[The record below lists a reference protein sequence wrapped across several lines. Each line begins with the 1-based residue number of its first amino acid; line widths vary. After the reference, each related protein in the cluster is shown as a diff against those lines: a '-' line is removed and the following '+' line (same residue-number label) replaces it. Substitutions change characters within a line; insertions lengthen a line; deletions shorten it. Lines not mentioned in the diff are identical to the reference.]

1 MGGDIEKFCYAATA
15 RSPPFHQ
22 DLVKKC
28 GGKDGRFLP
37 FPRLIVKKRMRLKK
51 RRILFCMG
59 I

>member
-1 MGGDIEKFCYAATA
+1 MGGDIEKFCYAATV
-15 RSPPFHQ
+15 RSPPFPQ